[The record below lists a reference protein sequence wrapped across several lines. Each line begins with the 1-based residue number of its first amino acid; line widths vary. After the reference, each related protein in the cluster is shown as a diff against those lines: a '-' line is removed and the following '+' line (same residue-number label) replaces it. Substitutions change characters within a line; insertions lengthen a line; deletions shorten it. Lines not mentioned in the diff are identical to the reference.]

1 MKYALPTRDGEE
13 RPLDRRFLI
22 CALALLLFSGGSV
35 NAQEMYKYQDEN
47 GDWIYTD
54 RPPQEGQIAEIRDL
68 PTGLAAPTVT
78 VTTSLTGRQIS
89 FNARNDYAV
98 PVEVVLALDELRN
111 LELPRP
117 DQSMRWVVG
126 PRSDLQLF
134 QLDAV
139 DDNVAPEA
147 IFRFLWLPGDP
158 EALHDDNQL
167 YRAPFAVANDYPISQ
182 TFPVGIT
189 HLTPDSYYAVDIAM
203 PVGTSIYAAR
213 AGTVFE
219 VASTNFRGGVDPEQ
233 DAASA
238 NIVRI
243 MHDDGSHAVY
253 AHLSWNSIRVRPG
266 DRVERG
272 QYIAD
277 SGNTGFSTGPH
288 LHFVVLVN
296 RGMRLVSVP
305 ILFEGPNS
313 AAIEPETGNILLAY

>member
-1 MKYALPTRDGEE
+1 MKYALPKRDGKE
-13 RPLDRRFLI
+13 RPLDKRLRIILPTMLI
-22 CALALLLFSGGSV
+22 LTSGMV
-35 NAQEMYKYQDEN
+35 FAQAMYKYQGEN
-47 GDWIYTD
+47 GEWIFTD
-54 RPPQEGQIAEIRDL
+54 RPPQVEQTVEIRNL
-68 PTGLAAPTVT
+68 PTGQEAPTVT
-78 VTTSLTGRQIS
+78 VTTQLTGRRIS

-126 PRSDLQLF
+126 PDSDLVLL

-139 DDNVAPEA
+139 DDNIAPEA
-147 IFRFLWLPGDP
+147 IFRFVFLPGNP
-158 EALHDDNQL
+158 EAQHDAGHL
-167 YRAPFAVANDYPISQ
+167 YRAPFAVAREYPITQ

-189 HLTPDSYYAVDIAM
+189 HLTPDSYYAADIAM
-203 PVGTSIYAAR
+203 PIGTDIYAAR

-219 VASTNFRGGVDPEQ
+219 VASTNFRGGIDPER
-233 DAASA
+233 DMASA

-253 AHLSWNSIRVRPG
+253 AHLNWNSIRVRPG

-277 SGNTGFSTGPH
+277 SGNTGFSSGPH
-288 LHFVVLVN
+288 LHFVVMVN

-305 ILFEGPNS
+305 IMFEGPNLTS
-313 AAIEPETGNILLAY
+313 IEPVTGNTLLAY